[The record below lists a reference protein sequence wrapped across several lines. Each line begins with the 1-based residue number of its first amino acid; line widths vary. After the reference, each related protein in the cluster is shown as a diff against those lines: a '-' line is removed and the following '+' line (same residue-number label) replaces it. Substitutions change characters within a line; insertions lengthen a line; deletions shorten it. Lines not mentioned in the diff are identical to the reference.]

1 MYPNQVFS
9 SGSYAE
15 MISGNT
21 LLPHNY
27 SESVGGQNELKFMT
41 SMNDTMNMQHIN
53 EGHSNDTTSDP
64 RTQFGLVESEQNV
77 QCQGLSLSLGTM
89 MPSFQYQYPGN
100 SFTSL
105 MNAQISNLKESASF
119 KDDEELRNA
128 ECIASLSSGGFHNTV
143 KREGLYNPQQHS
155 IGLNEGQSDPCLHG
169 SAVIPNNSLNSH
181 YLKAAQ
187 ELLDEIVNVRKG
199 LKQTG
204 SEKQQSVRDA
214 GLDGS
219 KDSDGKST
227 SQSMQISPG
236 PNGSN
241 ANNPSC
247 ELSPAERQ
255 HLLDKKTKL
264 LAMLDEVDKRYR
276 QYCHQMQIVVS
287 SFDMVAGCGAAE
299 PYTALALRTISR
311 HFRCLRDAISGQIQ
325 VTQRSLGE
333 QEGIP
338 RLRYVDQQLR
348 QQKALQQL
356 GVMRQAWR
364 PQRGLPESSVS
375 ILRAWL
381 FEHFLHPYPKDSEK
395 IMLARQ
401 TGLTRNQVANW
412 FINARV
418 RLWKPMVEEM
428 YKEEFGD
435 SETSSNLLSEN
446 TLKAPRDDDVRVWD
460 DKREESQDKLTP
472 IDSVQQGQI
481 AGLKLD
487 HASSSTSAATELD
500 RGIQSNDHWT
510 NMMDSRI
517 GKMQGDQQRFN
528 MNNSPYSNAPI
539 SINQNGDGCIMDS
552 TPTTY
557 DDLSELSNFGVGGHV
572 SLALELRNSES
583 DGFGLSND
591 DINKRRNQTLA
602 SSSDTDLLDYH
613 FTENGKQQHKF
624 GNPHLLHEFVV

>member
-1 MYPNQVFS
+1 MYPNQAFS

-41 SMNDTMNMQHIN
+41 SMNDTMNMQHID
-53 EGHSNDTTSDP
+53 EGHSNDATSDP

-105 MNAQISNLKESASF
+105 MNAQISNLKDSASF

-143 KREGLYNPQQHS
+143 KREGLYNPQHHS

-460 DKREESQDKLTP
+460 DKREESQDKLTT
-472 IDSVQQGQI
+472 IDTVQQGQI

-487 HASSSTSAATELD
+487 HASSSTTAATELD

-552 TPTTY
+552 TTTTY

-583 DGFGLSND
+583 DGFGLPND

-613 FTENGKQQHKF
+613 FTDNGKQQHKF